1 MREQLGYSGSST
13 LALPRSEGP
22 ATPACS
28 VEYDHALAV
37 LRDVIDADDLLH
49 LMAAGAMMTEDEA
62 IDQAHAIDRMSPARP
77 DGA

>member
-1 MREQLGYSGSST
+1 LQR
-13 LALPRSEGP
+13 
-22 ATPACS
+22 
-28 VEYDHALAV
+28 EYDHALAV

-62 IDQAHAIDRMSPARP
+62 IDQEHAIDRMSPARP